1 MKWSPIRRVDKQVEN
16 GFSNSTNLLKIRIEL
31 SQNPPDEWI
40 QAFLDAKEASK
51 SSTIHPPTING
62 KNIYI
67 TSPRDKIEVYI
78 KHIDERI
85 AGANKYY
92 ENTILPRIQQN
103 EASREADE
111 NRKRS
116 RIEKAQSELDN
127 ID

>member
-1 MKWSPIRRVDKQVEN
+1 MKWSPIQRVDKQVEN
-16 GFSNSTNLLKIRIEL
+16 GFSVSTSLLKIRIEL
-31 SQNPPDEWI
+31 SRNPPDEWI

-51 SSTIHPPTING
+51 SSTIHPPKING

-67 TSPRDKIEVYI
+67 TPPSYEIEVYI

-92 ENTILPRIQQN
+92 KNTILPRIQQK
-103 EASREADE
+103 EAAREADE